1 MLAICR
7 LLSPKLAM
15 LCVQRITLLSLGRH
29 PRRSLFAALILGI
42 GCLLVVSSP
51 ASSAA
56 EDQVVELTID
66 YGDGVQKRFTA
77 LAWKEKMTVY
87 DALKQASQ
95 HRRGIKET
103 HTGSGESLLVT
114 SIDDLKNVGVGRN
127 WLFEVN
133 GAKADRSSGVY
144 SLKAGDAVL
153 WRFGK
158 QK

>member
-1 MLAICR
+1 MIL
-7 LLSPKLAM
+7 
-15 LCVQRITLLSLGRH
+15 VQRNTLLSLGRH
-29 PRRSLFAALILGI
+29 PRRCLLAALCLGL
-42 GCLLVVSSP
+42 GCLLAAPSLS
-51 ASSAA
+51 ASAA
-56 EDQVVELTID
+56 EDRVVELTID

-87 DALKQASQ
+87 DALKQAGQ

-103 HTGSGESLLVT
+103 HTGSGESLFVT
-114 SIDDLKNVGVGRN
+114 SIDDVKNEGVGRN

-133 GAKADRSSGVY
+133 GAKADRSSGIY
-144 SLKAGDAVL
+144 ELKAGDSVL